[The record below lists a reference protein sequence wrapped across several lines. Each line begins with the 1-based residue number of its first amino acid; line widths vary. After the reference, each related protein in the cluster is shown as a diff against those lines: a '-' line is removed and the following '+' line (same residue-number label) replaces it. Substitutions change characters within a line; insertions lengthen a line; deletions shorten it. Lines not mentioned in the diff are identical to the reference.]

1 MCRLS
6 SCSDEGR
13 HCSPSTGNNST
24 LKLIQKHRHMHACW
38 VSTVQFVPQWYQWHV
53 IVITMSPSPPHV
65 ARVQRPLTTG
75 SRPLEDDQI
84 MKEVLLGANDHVDS
98 AEQEVEVELEAEDD
112 YGTGDTY
119 ATYKPAKGTL

>member
-1 MCRLS
+1 M
-6 SCSDEGR
+6 
-13 HCSPSTGNNST
+13 
-24 LKLIQKHRHMHACW
+24 
-38 VSTVQFVPQWYQWHV
+38 PQWYQWHV